1 MKVTPTPWEAR
12 HGEIGIISDDDS
24 DQCYGMFVPIGL
36 LYNNNAQENAERIAE
51 CVNACEWME
60 YPERQIKHLL
70 DSANMHGGD
79 IAKIIQYESKM
90 SDMIKGI
97 LFSISCL
104 SGLRS
109 RLIDHGKCIANCK
122 PSEEELIIEM
132 KGIIDILRKM
142 V

>member
-1 MKVTPTPWEAR
+1 MKVTPAPWQAR

-36 LYNNNAQENAERIAE
+36 LYGDNSNENAERIVE

-60 YPERQIKHLL
+60 YPEKQIKNLL
-70 DSANMHGGD
+70 NSSAMHGGD

-104 SGLRS
+104 SGLKS
-109 RLIDHGKCIANCK
+109 RLNHHECIANCK
-122 PSEEELIIEM
+122 PSEDELITEIS
-132 KGIIDILRKM
+132 GIINILRKM